1 MSKICPIFS
10 DKFRSKTSCA
20 HLRDSRWLWLVLGAL
35 GHSAAK
41 PEHLQKADHLK
52 RKNNWGFF
60 FFSPSPAIGYE
71 EIPTPYLKSPIL
83 HTGVRGAAP
92 PCHLPPFCVSHTS
105 TLLFT
110 LQSQVLRASNLCYF
124 AVDSS
129 CLISHVW
136 HLHLIPF
143 PWQGRTASGKNR
155 YLPEELQQ
163 KPPMAWQRGV
173 IQGQRGPLCPVPA
186 NSLH

>member
-1 MSKICPIFS
+1 MTLACL
-10 DKFRSKTSCA
+10 RSFGAFCCQAWTLTESWSFKEKKQ
-20 HLRDSRWLWLVLGAL
+20 LR
-35 GHSAAK
+35 
-41 PEHLQKADHLK
+41 
-52 RKNNWGFF
+52 F